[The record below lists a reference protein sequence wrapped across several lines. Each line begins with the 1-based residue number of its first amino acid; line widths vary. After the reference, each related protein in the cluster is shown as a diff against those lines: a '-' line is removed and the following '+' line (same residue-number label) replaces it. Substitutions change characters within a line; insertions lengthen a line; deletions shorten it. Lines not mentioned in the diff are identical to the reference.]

1 MYGIVVRQPHT
12 LFTKWSPYFKYPSGM
27 LCSTILNITDYVPY
41 TVLYTPW
48 LLCNCQFV
56 LLNPFTFSPSPPN
69 PSPLAIISL
78 FFIYESLFILFVHL
92 FCSLDF
98 TCKRNHMNTIFYHVQ
113 CVFFAQIFEGKIKMC
128 IIHGSTN
135 SVNYIN
141 VFNPVIYAYVL
152 KV

>member
-1 MYGIVVRQPHT
+1 
-12 LFTKWSPYFKYPSGM
+12 
-27 LCSTILNITDYVPY
+27 
-41 TVLYTPW
+41 
-48 LLCNCQFV
+48 
-56 LLNPFTFSPSPPN
+56 
-69 PSPLAIISL
+69 
-78 FFIYESLFILFVHL
+78 
-92 FCSLDF
+92 
-98 TCKRNHMNTIFYHVQ
+98 MNTIFYHVQ